1 MKSALIF
8 LPKCHAELPNRAILT
23 ELNIGRDEELVLHI
37 MMVYQSI
44 KQKDTLSETIL
55 TIVYN

>member
-37 MMVYQSI
+37 IIYQSI
-44 KQKDTLSETIL
+44 KQKDTLSETTL
-55 TIVYN
+55 TTVYN